1 MHPSGGGKKTMKE
14 PKCPFKP
21 SDLEPIGSTWV
32 LANFHT
38 HTPGSSDYAKDLVP
52 SGNASH
58 EKIARGILEDCLAQ
72 NIKVVAITDHNSPSF
87 VRKKS
92 EKFLVE
98 PEKES
103 YYAVMRS
110 LIDRDPMKY
119 GGILVL
125 PGVEIGAENIHVLG
139 LFPPSA
145 DPGWDVL
152 SIASILDEGNCP
164 PDIYGDAN
172 KSCTEFSVADA
183 IDIIDAR
190 GGIAIP
196 AHIDGPSGFLKEES
210 QERLLKMIVSRPHLY
225 AVEYINDKV
234 RADLEKLL
242 TKKRGNND
250 IYSAREGRSIAWTQA
265 CDAHFVVAFNKDQAG
280 NGMPIGT
287 VSRRTWLRLDPNAL
301 SFEAI
306 RATLLDPENRV
317 RVDKTAR
324 PRGRQG
330 AYKPLP
336 SDRTYVRAM
345 HLDWGN
351 NHKEKVPFNEGINTI
366 VGAPKAGKTARVQA
380 FSVVGSTRGDLGVTD
395 NDDDRQSD
403 GGPSLKS
410 VDMILECGI
419 DSKDN
424 VLWWIHRKDP
434 RWTFVAPVEVQGKKL
449 QPLSGKKGAWV
460 DLCPGAQFNRRA
472 LRNHFKGLPA
482 ALARRAPAI
491 PQGFSL
497 NNMKNMLDDQART
510 MRFVEKHYIPDS
522 LVADHSKLYDELFK
536 ITNAPGSITPA
547 QLASKINGV
556 FKKLEGHRKKAIGE
570 LNKRYKDTD
579 VGLGANRTKGKWSN
593 MTKRKEIAARILEL
607 TDSTPDAVFDIL
619 KEIEDR
625 VSLSLKFKKSKM
637 EENAA
642 LSDRLSLALKG
653 LLLVIGARD
662 LGPVVIDAPGTYFE
676 PAELVETMAAM
687 LLDARERGA
696 QFVVSV
702 SNTNLPFAV
711 DANALLVC
719 DRDHRPGRIGPLNAG
734 CSGGIENQ
742 DTAVWALD
750 NLDGGGDLFDRR
762 EQYYANVLGSSL
774 AVEQGRISDVLLSMS
789 KSKTS

>member
-1 MHPSGGGKKTMKE
+1 MKE
-14 PKCPFKP
+14 PRCPFKP

-38 HTPGSSDYAKDLVP
+38 HTPGSSDYAKNLVP
-52 SGNASH
+52 SGNTSH

-72 NIKVVAITDHNSPSF
+72 NIRVVAITDHNSPSF

-92 EKFLVE
+92 KKFLVE

-103 YYAVMRS
+103 YYAIMRS
-110 LIDRDPMKY
+110 LIDKDPKKY

-139 LFPPSA
+139 LFPPSE

-152 SIASILDEGNCP
+152 SIASMLDEGNCP
-164 PDIYGDAN
+164 PDFYGDAM

-183 IDIIDAR
+183 IDIIDTR

-210 QERLLKMIVSRPHLY
+210 QQRLLKMIVARPHLY
-225 AVEYINDKV
+225 AVEYIKDAV
-234 RADLEKLL
+234 RVNLEKLL
-242 TKKRGNND
+242 SKKRGKND

-265 CDAHFVVAFNKDQAG
+265 CDAHFVRAFNKRQKG
-280 NGMPIGT
+280 NGKPLGT
-287 VSRRTWLRLDPNAL
+287 TSRRTWLRLDPNAL

-317 RVDKTAR
+317 RVDKTGK

-330 AYKPLP
+330 AYQPLR
-336 SDRTYVRAM
+336 SNRTYVRAM

-351 NHKEKVPFNEGINTI
+351 KHKEKVPFNEGINAI
-366 VGAPKAGKTARVQA
+366 VGAPKAGKTARIQA
-380 FSVVGSTRGDLGVTD
+380 FSVIGSTRGDLGVAD
-395 NDDDRQSD
+395 NDDGPVSQ
-403 GGPSLKS
+403 GGPCLKS
-410 VDMILECGI
+410 VDMILERGI
-419 DSKDN
+419 GSKDD
-424 VLWWIHRKDP
+424 VLWWIHRKH
-434 RWTFVAPVEVQGKKL
+434 RKWTFVAPVEVQGRKL
-449 QPLSGKKGAWV
+449 QILGGKKGAWV
-460 DLCPGAQFNRRA
+460 DLRPGDQFNRRA
-472 LRNHFKGLPA
+472 LRNHFNGLPA
-482 ALARRAPAI
+482 PLARRAPAV

-497 NNMKNMLDDQART
+497 DSMKDMLDDQVRT

-522 LVADHSKLYDELFK
+522 LAKDNNKLHEELFK
-536 ITNAPGSITPA
+536 ITNRPRSITSA
-547 QLASKINGV
+547 QLSSKINGIL
-556 FKKLEGHRKKAIGE
+556 KKLEEHRKKAVGE

-579 VGLGANRTKGKWSN
+579 VGLMAKRTKGKWSN
-593 MTKRKEIAARILEL
+593 PTKRREIATRILEM
-607 TDSTPDAVFDIL
+607 TDRKPDAVFDIL
-619 KEIEDR
+619 QEIEDR
-625 VSLSLKFKKSKM
+625 VSLSLKFKNSKM

-662 LGPVVIDAPGTYFE
+662 LGPIVLDSPGAYFE
-676 PAELVETMAAM
+676 PAELVETLAPM
-687 LLDARERGA
+687 LLDARETGT

-702 SNTNLPFAV
+702 SNTSFPFAV

-719 DRDHRPGRIGPLNAG
+719 DRDPRPGRIGPLNAG
-734 CSGGIENQ
+734 SSGGIENQ
-742 DTAVWALD
+742 DTAIWALQ

-774 AVEQGRISDVLLSMS
+774 AVEQGRIADVLLSLS
-789 KSKTS
+789 KKKKS